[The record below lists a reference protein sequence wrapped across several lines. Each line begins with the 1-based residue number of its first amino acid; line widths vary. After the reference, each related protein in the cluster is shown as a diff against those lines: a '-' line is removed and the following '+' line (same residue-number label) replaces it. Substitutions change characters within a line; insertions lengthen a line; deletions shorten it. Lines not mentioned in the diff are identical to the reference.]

1 MSKAL
6 RNLTSDMQVLIR
18 IKNTFLNLM
27 IHRKLKLEGHFII
40 CMCIYLKDILLFV
53 YVFS

>member
-27 IHRKLKLEGHFII
+27 IHRKLKLEGHFIV